1 MTLRKESLA
10 NFFEKICLVLF
21 PKLQQNTQTHF
32 ASFQKNRVDFGL
44 DSFLKCT
51 EIQPNTDLFDFL
63 EGCSCSLETTS
74 LRSKETQIFLSGFH
88 LPAFKK
94 KTMHGEF

>member
-1 MTLRKESLA
+1 
-10 NFFEKICLVLF
+10 
-21 PKLQQNTQTHF
+21 
-32 ASFQKNRVDFGL
+32 
-44 DSFLKCT
+44 
-51 EIQPNTDLFDFL
+51 
-63 EGCSCSLETTS
+63 LETTS